1 MKAAANESKA
11 ENKNAGQQEAAQN
24 TALIEGS
31 EIGDVKIHENVI
43 STLVRQAALEQEG
56 VSRLAGSALVD
67 DIANLVGSR
76 RMQARAIT
84 VELGEDNRVSIE
96 IKINL
101 LFGYRIPEVAERV
114 QKAVIR
120 TVEEVTGMVVPK
132 VNVLVQEIEA
142 PAETEDEEAAADVTA
157 ADALPLN

>member
-1 MKAAANESKA
+1 MKAAAN

-31 EIGDVKIHENVI
+31 EMGDVKIHENVI

-76 RMQARAIT
+76 RMQSRAIT
-84 VELGEDNRVSIE
+84 VELCEDNRVNIE
-96 IKINL
+96 IKLNIV
-101 LFGYRIPEVAERV
+101 FGYRIPEVAERV
-114 QKAVIR
+114 QKAVIS

-132 VNVLVQEIEA
+132 VNVLVQEVETPAEAQDAEKDDGSA
-142 PAETEDEEAAADVTA
+142 PASGV
-157 ADALPLN
+157 DALPLN

>member
-1 MKAAANESKA
+1 MKAAANETKA
-11 ENKNAGQQEAAQN
+11 EGKNAGQQEAAQN

-84 VELGEDNRVSIE
+84 VELGDDNRVSIE

-132 VNVLVQEIEA
+132 VNVLVQEIED
-142 PAETEDEEAAADVTA
+142 PAEPEEEEAAADVSA
-157 ADALPLN
+157 ADAMPLN

>member
-1 MKAAANESKA
+1 MKAAAN
-11 ENKNAGQQEAAQN
+11 ENKNAGQQEAVQN

-31 EIGDVKIHENVI
+31 EMGDVKIHENVI

-76 RMQARAIT
+76 RMQSRAIT
-84 VELGEDNRVSIE
+84 VELCEDNRVNVE
-96 IKINL
+96 IKLNIV
-101 LFGYRIPEVAERV
+101 FGYRIPEVAERV
-114 QKAVIR
+114 QKAVIS

-132 VNVLVQEIEA
+132 VNVLVQEVEA
-142 PAETEDEEAAADVTA
+142 PAAAQEDEKADENVA
-157 ADALPLN
+157 SSGVDALPLN

>member
-1 MKAAANESKA
+1 MKAANETKT
-11 ENKNAGQQEAAQN
+11 AGQQEAVQN

-31 EIGDVKIHENVI
+31 EMGDVKIHENVI

-76 RMQARAIT
+76 RMQSRAIT
-84 VELGEDNRVSIE
+84 VELGEDNRVNIE
-96 IKINL
+96 IKLNIV
-101 LFGYRIPEVAERV
+101 FGYRIPEVAERV
-114 QKAVIR
+114 QKAVIS

-132 VNVLVQEIEA
+132 VNVLVQEVETPAEAKDDEKDDGSA
-142 PAETEDEEAAADVTA
+142 PASGV
-157 ADALPLN
+157 DALPLN

>member
-1 MKAAANESKA
+1 MKAAANET
-11 ENKNAGQQEAAQN
+11 KNAGQQEAVQN

-31 EIGDVKIHENVI
+31 EMGDVKIHENVI

-84 VELGEDNRVSIE
+84 VELCEDNRVNIE
-96 IKINL
+96 IKLNIV
-101 LFGYRIPEVAERV
+101 FGYRIPEVAERV
-114 QKAVIR
+114 QKAVIS

-132 VNVLVQEIEA
+132 VNVLVQEVEA
-142 PAETEDEEAAADVTA
+142 PAAAQEEENADGNVPSSG
-157 ADALPLN
+157 ADAMPLN

>member
-1 MKAAANESKA
+1 MKAAANEPKT
-11 ENKNAGQQEAAQN
+11 AGQQEAVQN

-31 EIGDVKIHENVI
+31 EMGDVKIHENVI

-76 RMQARAIT
+76 RMQSRAIT
-84 VELGEDNRVSIE
+84 VELCEDNRVNIE
-96 IKINL
+96 IKLNIV
-101 LFGYRIPEVAERV
+101 FGYRIPEVAERV
-114 QKAVIR
+114 QKAVIS

-132 VNVLVQEIEA
+132 VNVLVQEIET
-142 PAETEDEEAAADVTA
+142 PAEAKEDEKDEGSVSASGV
-157 ADALPLN
+157 DAMPLN